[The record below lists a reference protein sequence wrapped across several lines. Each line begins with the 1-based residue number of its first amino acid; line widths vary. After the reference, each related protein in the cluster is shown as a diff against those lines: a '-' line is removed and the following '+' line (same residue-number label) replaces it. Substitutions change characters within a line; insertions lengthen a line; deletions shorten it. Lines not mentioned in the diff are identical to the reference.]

1 MTDEGKF
8 RITDAIPQFVKVIS
22 VASSEVGIA

>member
-1 MTDEGKF
+1 MTAEGKF
-8 RITDAIPQFVKVIS
+8 RVTGAIPQFVKVIS